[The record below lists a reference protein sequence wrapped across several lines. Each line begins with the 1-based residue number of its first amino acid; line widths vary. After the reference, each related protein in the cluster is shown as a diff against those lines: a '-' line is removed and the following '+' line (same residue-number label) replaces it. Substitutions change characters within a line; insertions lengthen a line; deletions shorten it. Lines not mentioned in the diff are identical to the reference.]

1 MNRPILILCF
11 FIMFFMGP
19 PLYAEVHGS
28 FEVGRDID
36 RPEAY
41 AKVDLDY
48 SFPVVALTIHIYG
61 GWETWLQTGTDG
73 LPYTMMYDVLLT
85 GLKVDIDDIYVD
97 VHHWCSHPLWS
108 NPPYKGNTNVY
119 IHQIRT
125 IVSVGVKW

>member
-11 FIMFFMGP
+11 FVAFFMGP
-19 PLYAEVHGS
+19 PLYAEMHGS
-28 FEVGRDID
+28 FEVGRDVD

-61 GWETWLQTGTDG
+61 GWETWLQTGIDG
-73 LPYTMMYDVLLT
+73 LPYTMMYDILLT
-85 GLKVDIDDIYVD
+85 GLKIDIDDIYID

-108 NPPYKGNTNVY
+108 NPPYKGSTSVY